1 VNRQEAVAI
10 VVLAILV
17 AWGLM
22 YLGWKR
28 REERQSGIAPLPAVP
43 PGVAEQA
50 RAAGVE
56 GSYVSTTTA
65 HDLLDRVTAHGLGA
79 GGVAHVVVA
88 DGGSGDDAG
97 VMVARSGAPDVFIPA
112 SALADVRVES
122 MRAGK
127 AAPHGLVVIE
137 WRLGEL
143 AVATAFRPRDPRDR
157 EALLRS
163 VQALIS
169 RQDAA

>member
-1 VNRQEAVAI
+1 VNRPEAVA
-10 VVLAILV
+10 VGVLAILL

-28 REERQSGIAPLPAVP
+28 RTARQSGVAALPVVP
-43 PGVAEQA
+43 AGLADRAVAE
-50 RAAGVE
+50 GVE
-56 GSYVSTTTA
+56 GSYVSTTSA
-65 HDLLDRVTAHGLGA
+65 SDVLDRVTAHGLGA
-79 GGVAHVVVA
+79 GGVAHVLVA
-88 DGGSGDDAG
+88 DGAG

-137 WRLGEL
+137 WRLGDL
-143 AVATAFRPRDPRDR
+143 PVATAFRPRDPRDR
-157 EALLRS
+157 EALLQS
-163 VQALIS
+163 VRALIT